1 MSEQE
6 QEIQKLKE
14 RIAYLEGVIE
24 GMKTKPVWPTAP
36 SGPFYVPTQPFYTV
50 TC

>member
-24 GMKTKPVWPTAP
+24 GMKTKPVWPISPSSPFHAP
-36 SGPFYVPTQPFYTV
+36 IQPFYSV
-50 TC
+50 SC